1 MNATDITCTENVPS
15 YLYQTYHWAYLN
27 QDTLPWLDRGWVVSA
42 ILWGNAGRLMRDAI
56 DEFSAGQQVAQAAC
70 VYGDFSRML
79 ARRVGRSG
87 ALEVIDAAEIQLA
100 NARRKLTDQLQV
112 CMRRADLAASGSVDA
127 NSRDGICCFFL
138 LHEVPEQARCCII
151 ENLLAAVKPGG
162 KVVFVDYH
170 RPHGL
175 HPLRPVMSMVFRWLE
190 PYAQSLFDSEIQ
202 ARAARAEDFEWKK
215 TVYFGGLYQ
224 KVVGVRRR

>member
-1 MNATDITCTENVPS
+1 
-15 YLYQTYHWAYLN
+15 
-27 QDTLPWLDRGWVVSA
+27 
-42 ILWGNAGRLMRDAI
+42 
-56 DEFSAGQQVAQAAC
+56 
-70 VYGDFSRML
+70 
-79 ARRVGRSG
+79 
-87 ALEVIDAAEIQLA
+87 
-100 NARRKLTDQLQV
+100 
-112 CMRRADLAASGSVDA
+112 
-127 NSRDGICCFFL
+127 